1 MKKLF
6 AVIISSVLLSFTI
19 SAQALNAKVVSVKGK
34 VEVLKANT
42 TAWAPLTEGTT
53 LSRGDIVST
62 GFNSEAVFSVKESKV
77 TLASLTRMTIE
88 QLTEND
94 KKEQAQFFIDSG
106 KLSASVKHAEN
117 KRTDF
122 KVRSPVSTAS
132 VRGTFF
138 SVWASGKIAAML
150 GMVASSKTI
159 NPTATVANNDDAND
173 YLPPATSTSVF
184 SSTKKIGEPVV
195 GTPVFAG
202 QNTQLD
208 AISGRFIPPQLL
220 ALVKTQELQS
230 YVANLGD
237 SLDTSGLSAITTNS
251 TNKDGSDSQKTGS
264 VVISLNLPN
273 Q

>member
-62 GFNSEAVFSVKESKV
+62 GFNSEAVFAVKESTV

-159 NPTATVANNDDAND
+159 NPKANVASDDVAND
-173 YLPPATSTSVF
+173 YLPPETSSSVF
-184 SSTKKIGEPVV
+184 SSTKKIGEAVI

-220 ALVKTQELQS
+220 ALIKTQDLQA
-230 YVANLGD
+230 YVANLGNT
-237 SLDTSGLSAITTNS
+237 LDNSSISALTGASNTNEGG
-251 TNKDGSDSQKTGS
+251 KDQNTGS
-264 VVISLNLPN
+264 LVVSLNFK
-273 Q
+273 